1 MSPTPVFSGGGLEGM
16 GLESEKARSF
26 DRQQMSELPTVVE
39 PPGRPHVS
47 GLAPRLR
54 ALHGHPWGGG
64 TEERGGFR
72 GLSLS
77 VWK

>member
-54 ALHGHPWGGG
+54 ALHGHPWGGARRKG
-64 TEERGGFR
+64 VDSG
-72 GLSLS
+72 
-77 VWK
+77 V